1 MTQNKEEKNTQGVK
15 KSCWNQNFDSRNE
28 KILEKDKTDEIL
40 SVSTDL
46 RGDSNETQMAVGIKR
61 CKQLCVK

>member
-28 KILEKDKTDEIL
+28 KSWRKIRLMKYYLHLKTWEEIQ
-40 SVSTDL
+40 T
-46 RGDSNETQMAVGIKR
+46 GDADGSGD
-61 CKQLCVK
+61 